1 MAHHLHLPEDR
12 RREARDRRD
21 EAAEFYRKQP
31 VPDQHPNGDT
41 ELYQVFSKGLIHDDL
56 GVVIPSS
63 FDSLL
68 KALDSGKP
76 SDFEAIE
83 VGAGGFPSTNRQ
95 LLTDP
100 QAGLAWDTECPDT
113 MQYAMPAPPK
123 FLSREA
129 MGEIA
134 EDYWMALLR
143 DVAFTDYDA
152 NPVAQAAADHLTSFG
167 ADFKGPKDASGKVTT
182 GTLFRTALAGATTG
196 PLLSQFLVWDIPYG
210 SQKTPAQVYFGFNGP
225 TDYMV
230 PPDEYLKAQEG
241 YISANPAP
249 IGPYYLKGGR
259 EMSQYVHIDELFQAY
274 LNACLLLISPGV
286 RGGFNVPRS
295 TGIPYTTSKTQMGF
309 GTLGDPN
316 FKVLVAEIATRAL
329 KAVWYQKWFVHR
341 RQRPE
346 NFAARIHYQKTGA
359 ADYGLDLSNMDAVL
373 GPIQTHNQQY
383 DPESYMLPMAFPE
396 GAPTHPA
403 YGAGHATV
411 AGACVTILKA
421 LFDGTQTFGGLGL
434 TPQVIDAN
442 GRRVPW
448 TGDASTLTIWG
459 ELNKLAGDIAN
470 SRNMAGVH
478 WRSDSSASLALGECI
493 AMNFLRETAATY
505 NEGVTFTFPDFSG
518 TMVTIETK
526 RPTEWEASDFTCA
539 KVVGTSS

>member
-1 MAHHLHLPEDR
+1 MAHHHLHLPEDR

-31 VPDQHPNGDT
+31 VPDQNPNGDK
-41 ELYQVFSKGLIHDDL
+41 ELYQVFSKGLIHDPI
-56 GVVIPSS
+56 GVVTAASYKP
-63 FDSLL
+63 LL
-68 KALDSGKP
+68 KALDSGDP

-83 VGAGGFPSTNRQ
+83 VGSTGFASTNRQ

-100 QAGLAWDTECPDT
+100 QAGLAWDTECPDS
-113 MQYAMPAPPK
+113 MQYALPAPPT
-123 FLSREA
+123 FLSEEA

-143 DVAFTDYDA
+143 DVAFVDYDGNA
-152 NPVAQAAADHLTSFG
+152 VAQSAADHLTSFG
-167 ADFKGPKDASGKVTT
+167 AAFKGPKGSSGKVTT

-210 SQKTPAQVYFGFNGP
+210 SQKTPAQVFFGFDGP
-225 TDYMV
+225 TDYMAD
-230 PPDEYLKAQEG
+230 PSDYLKGQEG
-241 YISANPAP
+241 YVAAGPGL

-274 LNACLLLISPGV
+274 LNACLLMISPNA

-295 TGIPYTTSKTQMGF
+295 KGIPYTTSKTQMGF
-309 GTLGDPN
+309 GTLGEPN
-316 FKVLVAEIATRAL
+316 FKVLVAEVATRAL

-359 ADYGLDLSNMDAVL
+359 GNYGLDLSNMDAVL
-373 GPIQTHNQQY
+373 GPVRTHNQAY
-383 DPESYMLPMAFPE
+383 FPESYLLPMAFPE

-421 LFDGTQTFGGLGL
+421 IFDGTQTFGALK
-434 TPQVIDAN
+434 TAPIIIN
-442 GRRVPW
+442 GAGQPVSW
-448 TGDASTLTIWG
+448 TGDPNALTIWG
-459 ELNKLAGDIAN
+459 ELNKLAGNIAN

-505 NEGVTFTFPDFSG
+505 HEGVQFTFPNFSG
-518 TMVTIETK
+518 DMVTIETQTSV
-526 RPTEWEASDFTCA
+526 R
-539 KVVGTSS
+539 VGCK